1 MWEDEL
7 NILIRVDWDTLSGIS
22 TSLNQLEVWTRMRKR
37 LPSNQK
43 DLKINLILNLST
55 ILALNSRFKY
65 SEDIL
70 VEFL

>member
-22 TSLNQLEVWTRMRKR
+22 TSLNQLEVWTQMRKR

-65 SEDIL
+65 SKDIL

>member
-7 NILIRVDWDTLSGIS
+7 NNLIRVDWDTLSGIS
-22 TSLNQLEVWTRMRKR
+22 TSLNQLEVWTQMRKR

>member
-22 TSLNQLEVWTRMRKR
+22 TSLNQLEVWTQMRKR